1 MSTDNND
8 NEILERRARE
18 LLEESTDR
26 LDASVRSRLTR
37 ARFAAVEEARRAR
50 HSIAWRTLIPAG
62 ALAAA
67 AVLAV
72 VLWTGQ
78 SSPPAV
84 QGSLDDLEIVADG
97 ENFELLEN
105 LDFYEWVSTQDPT
118 DIG

>member
-1 MSTDNND
+1 MKAHNNED
-8 NEILERRARE
+8 EAFEERARG

-26 LDASVRSRLTR
+26 LDGNVRSRLTQ

-50 HSIAWRTLIPAG
+50 HSFRWRTWIPAG

-67 AVLAV
+67 AAVAV
-72 VLWTGQ
+72 VLWTSQ
-78 SSPPAV
+78 SPTPV
-84 QGSLDDLEIVADG
+84 QSSLDDLEIVADG

>member
-1 MSTDNND
+1 MKAHNNED
-8 NEILERRARE
+8 EAFEERARD
-18 LLEESTDR
+18 LLEESTNR
-26 LDASVRSRLTR
+26 LDGNVRSRLTQ

-50 HSIAWRTLIPAG
+50 HSFRWRAWIPAG

-67 AVLAV
+67 AAV
-72 VLWTGQ
+72 AIVLWSGQ
-78 SSPPAV
+78 SPSPAV
-84 QGSLDDLEIVADG
+84 QSSLDDLEIVADG